1 MTWAEAVAAGRAPG
15 YYPVHP
21 HWTAVPDWVTGYQLG
36 RLRDLGMVQW
46 RFRPT
51 QTLVFT
57 VMEWRMRPPAGGEDV
72 LPCTLDKLDGLVDQV
87 ALSGGLDS
95 AARLTSHN

>member
-1 MTWAEAVAAGRAPG
+1 MIEPDRRPG

-21 HWTAVPDWVTGYQLG
+21 HWTVVPDWVTSYQLG

-57 VMEWRMRPPAGGEDV
+57 VMEWRMRRPG
-72 LPCTLDKLDGLVDQV
+72 K
-87 ALSGGLDS
+87 
-95 AARLTSHN
+95 